1 SEEFHEGSEQ
11 KRPNVQ
17 MGDPFMEKLLLEACL
32 EAMQTGAIVGIQDM
46 GAAGLT
52 SSSCEMGGRGGVG
65 IEMELDRVPQR
76 ETGMSS
82 YEIMLS
88 ESQERMLLVADK
100 GREDEV
106 LRVFAKWG
114 LDASIV
120 GIVTADDT
128 MRVLHHGELVAEI
141 PNKALTDDAP
151 VYKRPVG
158 EWKAPVPSEPPA
170 WVLEELKK
178 PRDYTADLKKLL
190 ASANICDK
198 RWVFEQYDSMVQTN
212 TVQSPGSEA

>member
-1 SEEFHEGSEQ
+1 
-11 KRPNVQ
+11 
-17 MGDPFMEKLLLEACL
+17 M
-32 EAMQTGAIVGIQDM
+32 T
-46 GAAGLT
+46 
-52 SSSCEMGGRGGVG
+52 
-65 IEMELDRVPQR
+65 
-76 ETGMSS
+76 S

-100 GREDEV
+100 ARAQEV
-106 LRVFAKWG
+106 LDVFAKWG

-120 GIVTADDT
+120 GEVTEKPNMVIT
-128 MRVLHHGELVAEI
+128 QHGVLVADI

-151 VYKRPVG
+151 LYHRPVG
-158 EWKAPVPSEPPA
+158 TWKAPVPLDPPA

-212 TVQSPGSEA
+212 TVQGPGGEAGVMRIKGTGKARCDASSWRPGYVADLVAASTPRARRRLRPIIDAANPVVEPMLA

>member
-1 SEEFHEGSEQ
+1 
-11 KRPNVQ
+11 
-17 MGDPFMEKLLLEACL
+17 M
-32 EAMQTGAIVGIQDM
+32 
-46 GAAGLT
+46 
-52 SSSCEMGGRGGVG
+52 
-65 IEMELDRVPQR
+65 PQR
-76 ETGMSS
+76 ETGMTS

-100 GREDEV
+100 ERAVEV
-106 LRVFAKWG
+106 LDVFSKWG

-120 GIVTADDT
+120 GEVTEKPHMVIT
-128 MRVLHHGELVAEI
+128 QHGVLVADI
-141 PNKALTDDAP
+141 PNQALTDDAP
-151 VYKRPVG
+151 LYHRPVG
-158 EWKAPVPSEPPA
+158 TWKAPVPLDPPA

-212 TVQSPGSEA
+212 TVQGPGGEAGVMRIKGTVAQRPVLGPERGLRWRWRGMGGGRISIRSWGRCMRWRRRRGRWLVRGRLRWRLRIV